1 MPSIKINRGD
11 IFWIPLFDD
20 YGVQNPIVH
29 PNVVIQDTVINQ
41 SRIDV
46 IVVCGI
52 STNMKRAFEPGN
64 ILLDPGEGDLPKQS
78 IVVVSQISVVK
89 KLHIGEYIGLLS
101 ERRIE
106 QIFAG
111 MRYVQSFTEGRS

>member
-1 MPSIKINRGD
+1 MPSTKINRGD
-11 IFWIPLFDD
+11 IFWIPLIDEN
-20 YGVQNPIVH
+20 GVQNPIIH
-29 PNVVIQDTVINQ
+29 PNIVIQDTVINQ
-41 SRIDV
+41 SRIET
-46 IVVCGI
+46 IVVCGM

-64 ILLDPGEGDLPKQS
+64 ILLELGEGGLPKQS

-89 KLHIGEYIGLLS
+89 KPHIGEYIGSLS

-111 MRYVQSFTEGRS
+111 MRYLQSFTDNR